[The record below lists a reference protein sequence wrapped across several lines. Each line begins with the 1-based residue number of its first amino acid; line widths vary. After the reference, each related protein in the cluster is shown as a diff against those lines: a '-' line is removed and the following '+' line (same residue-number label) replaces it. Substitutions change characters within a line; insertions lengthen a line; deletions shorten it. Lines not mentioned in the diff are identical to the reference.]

1 MKKNDFFSLPEAQQ
15 RMVLEQ
21 AAIRHNLAKQA
32 VEKDLWVTAII
43 QIIFTLPC
51 ADSLVFKGGTSL
63 SKVWGL
69 INRFSEDIDLA
80 IDRTIFNLDGELTK
94 KKVKRLRKESSE
106 FVRDEL
112 YRQLS
117 DAIGQTPLNG
127 RCTIEPQ
134 PDGDGTYPEPRTIFV
149 RYQSLFA
156 DQISYLSPIVKVE
169 AGSRSLLEPTE
180 SVEINSLI
188 ETALPTISTTVAS
201 SKVKTA
207 IAEKTFLEKA
217 FLLHELFSTGKPVEA
232 RRRSR
237 HIYDLHM
244 MMQKGLAENAI
255 ANNELW
261 ETIHHHRA
269 TLTSMQGV
277 DYTPDIRDRIQ
288 LVPPTE
294 SMASWKNDYEE
305 TNGSMIYNNPPSF
318 EDLLES
324 MDLLEHLFRQRS

>member
-94 KKVKRLRKESSE
+94 KKVKQLRKESSV

>member
-1 MKKNDFFSLPEAQQ
+1 MKKNDFFSLPETQQ

-32 VEKDLWVTAII
+32 VEKDLWITAII

-94 KKVKRLRKESSE
+94 K
-106 FVRDEL
+106 
-112 YRQLS
+112 
-117 DAIGQTPLNG
+117 
-127 RCTIEPQ
+127 
-134 PDGDGTYPEPRTIFV
+134 
-149 RYQSLFA
+149 
-156 DQISYLSPIVKVE
+156 
-169 AGSRSLLEPTE
+169 
-180 SVEINSLI
+180 
-188 ETALPTISTTVAS
+188 
-201 SKVKTA
+201 
-207 IAEKTFLEKA
+207 
-217 FLLHELFSTGKPVEA
+217 
-232 RRRSR
+232 
-237 HIYDLHM
+237 
-244 MMQKGLAENAI
+244 
-255 ANNELW
+255 
-261 ETIHHHRA
+261 
-269 TLTSMQGV
+269 
-277 DYTPDIRDRIQ
+277 IQ

-324 MDLLEHLFRQRS
+324 MDLLEQLFRQRS

>member
-1 MKKNDFFSLPEAQQ
+1 MKKNDFFSLPETQQ

-32 VEKDLWVTAII
+32 VEKDLWITAII

-94 KKVKRLRKESSE
+94 K
-106 FVRDEL
+106 
-112 YRQLS
+112 
-117 DAIGQTPLNG
+117 
-127 RCTIEPQ
+127 
-134 PDGDGTYPEPRTIFV
+134 
-149 RYQSLFA
+149 
-156 DQISYLSPIVKVE
+156 
-169 AGSRSLLEPTE
+169 
-180 SVEINSLI
+180 
-188 ETALPTISTTVAS
+188 
-201 SKVKTA
+201 
-207 IAEKTFLEKA
+207 
-217 FLLHELFSTGKPVEA
+217 
-232 RRRSR
+232 
-237 HIYDLHM
+237 
-244 MMQKGLAENAI
+244 
-255 ANNELW
+255 
-261 ETIHHHRA
+261 
-269 TLTSMQGV
+269 
-277 DYTPDIRDRIQ
+277 IQ

>member
-94 KKVKRLRKESSE
+94 K
-106 FVRDEL
+106 
-112 YRQLS
+112 
-117 DAIGQTPLNG
+117 
-127 RCTIEPQ
+127 
-134 PDGDGTYPEPRTIFV
+134 
-149 RYQSLFA
+149 
-156 DQISYLSPIVKVE
+156 
-169 AGSRSLLEPTE
+169 
-180 SVEINSLI
+180 
-188 ETALPTISTTVAS
+188 
-201 SKVKTA
+201 
-207 IAEKTFLEKA
+207 
-217 FLLHELFSTGKPVEA
+217 
-232 RRRSR
+232 
-237 HIYDLHM
+237 
-244 MMQKGLAENAI
+244 
-255 ANNELW
+255 
-261 ETIHHHRA
+261 
-269 TLTSMQGV
+269 
-277 DYTPDIRDRIQ
+277 IQ

-324 MDLLEHLFRQRS
+324 MDLLELLFRQRS

>member
-1 MKKNDFFSLPEAQQ
+1 MKKNDFFSLPGTQQ

-32 VEKDLWVTAII
+32 VEKDLWITAII

-94 KKVKRLRKESSE
+94 K
-106 FVRDEL
+106 
-112 YRQLS
+112 
-117 DAIGQTPLNG
+117 
-127 RCTIEPQ
+127 
-134 PDGDGTYPEPRTIFV
+134 
-149 RYQSLFA
+149 
-156 DQISYLSPIVKVE
+156 
-169 AGSRSLLEPTE
+169 
-180 SVEINSLI
+180 
-188 ETALPTISTTVAS
+188 
-201 SKVKTA
+201 
-207 IAEKTFLEKA
+207 
-217 FLLHELFSTGKPVEA
+217 
-232 RRRSR
+232 
-237 HIYDLHM
+237 
-244 MMQKGLAENAI
+244 
-255 ANNELW
+255 
-261 ETIHHHRA
+261 
-269 TLTSMQGV
+269 
-277 DYTPDIRDRIQ
+277 IQ

-324 MDLLEHLFRQRS
+324 MDLLEQLFRQRS

>member
-1 MKKNDFFSLPEAQQ
+1 MKKNDFFSLPETQQ

-94 KKVKRLRKESSE
+94 KKVKQLRKESSV

-112 YRQLS
+112 YKQLS

-134 PDGDGTYPEPRTIFV
+134 PDGEGDGTYPEPRTIFI

-156 DQISYLSPIVKVE
+156 DQISYLSLSSRWKQDHGHCSNLRKVWKY
-169 AGSRSLLEPTE
+169 
-180 SVEINSLI
+180 
-188 ETALPTISTTVAS
+188 TV
-201 SKVKTA
+201 
-207 IAEKTFLEKA
+207 
-217 FLLHELFSTGKPVEA
+217 
-232 RRRSR
+232 
-237 HIYDLHM
+237 
-244 MMQKGLAENAI
+244 
-255 ANNELW
+255 
-261 ETIHHHRA
+261 
-269 TLTSMQGV
+269 
-277 DYTPDIRDRIQ
+277 
-288 LVPPTE
+288 
-294 SMASWKNDYEE
+294 
-305 TNGSMIYNNPPSF
+305 
-318 EDLLES
+318 
-324 MDLLEHLFRQRS
+324 

>member
-1 MKKNDFFSLPEAQQ
+1 MTFSRCQ
-15 RMVLEQ
+15 
-21 AAIRHNLAKQA
+21 RHNSAWCL
-32 VEKDLWVTAII
+32 
-43 QIIFTLPC
+43 
-51 ADSLVFKGGTSL
+51 
-63 SKVWGL
+63 
-69 INRFSEDIDLA
+69 N
-80 IDRTIFNLDGELTK
+80 
-94 KKVKRLRKESSE
+94 
-106 FVRDEL
+106 
-112 YRQLS
+112 RQLS

-134 PDGDGTYPEPRTIFV
+134 PDGDGDGTYPEPRTIFV

>member
-32 VEKDLWVTAII
+32 VEKDLWITAII

-94 KKVKRLRKESSE
+94 KKVKQLRKESSV

-324 MDLLEHLFRQRS
+324 MDLLELLFRQRS

>member
-1 MKKNDFFSLPEAQQ
+1 MKKNDFFSLPETQQ

-21 AAIRHNLAKQA
+21 AAIRHNLAKQS

-94 KKVKRLRKESSE
+94 K
-106 FVRDEL
+106 
-112 YRQLS
+112 
-117 DAIGQTPLNG
+117 
-127 RCTIEPQ
+127 
-134 PDGDGTYPEPRTIFV
+134 
-149 RYQSLFA
+149 
-156 DQISYLSPIVKVE
+156 
-169 AGSRSLLEPTE
+169 
-180 SVEINSLI
+180 
-188 ETALPTISTTVAS
+188 
-201 SKVKTA
+201 
-207 IAEKTFLEKA
+207 
-217 FLLHELFSTGKPVEA
+217 
-232 RRRSR
+232 
-237 HIYDLHM
+237 
-244 MMQKGLAENAI
+244 
-255 ANNELW
+255 
-261 ETIHHHRA
+261 
-269 TLTSMQGV
+269 
-277 DYTPDIRDRIQ
+277 IQ

-324 MDLLEHLFRQRS
+324 MDLLEQLFRQRS